1 MAGGA
6 IFILYVTLLLV
17 PDAATLTLWGPN
29 VVPKGGHSDGIV
41 LCPALVELIMDGPD
55 AAEYKLRLAD
65 VASSSSSP
73 DAMLLPMVDAA
84 EGCDE
89 DMFPLPPGGMINP
102 VGELRPLDP
111 LATLGSVVLLR
122 DDG

>member
-1 MAGGA
+1 
-6 IFILYVTLLLV
+6 
-17 PDAATLTLWGPN
+17 
-29 VVPKGGHSDGIV
+29 
-41 LCPALVELIMDGPD
+41 MDGPD

-89 DMFPLPPGGMINP
+89 DMFILLLPVATLPLPPGGMINP

-122 DDG
+122 DDR